1 MSQIRIATRY
11 AKALL
16 ELSIE
21 KNSLEAVFGD
31 MKTFLSITSVNR
43 ELAVVLANPI
53 VNYEKKFN
61 ILKALLGKS
70 ADKITM
76 SFFDLITR
84 KNRSMA
90 LVATAREFLS
100 QYNEYK
106 GIQVAEVTTTI
117 PLTPALRKEFE
128 AIVKEISGLQKVELV
143 ETIDKSLIGGF
154 VLKVNDKQL
163 DDSISGK
170 LRELKM
176 NLAQRYFVKLY

>member
-31 MKTFLSITSVNR
+31 MKTFLSITSENR

-84 KNRSMA
+84 KNRSMD

-100 QYNEYK
+100 QYNE
-106 GIQVAEVTTTI
+106 
-117 PLTPALRKEFE
+117 F
-128 AIVKEISGLQKVELV
+128 
-143 ETIDKSLIGGF
+143 
-154 VLKVNDKQL
+154 
-163 DDSISGK
+163 
-170 LRELKM
+170 
-176 NLAQRYFVKLY
+176 